1 MEVYR
6 ACLKEGLAEIFNE
19 ANCVFSTPT
28 CGPCL
33 GGFMGVVAKG
43 EKCLSTSNR
52 NFPGRMG
59 HPGGEVF
66 LSNPSV
72 AAATAITGRITH
84 PEEIISADSVLSAM
98 KGS

>member
-1 MEVYR
+1 MSIGFWQIAIV
-6 ACLKEGLAEIFNE
+6 
-19 ANCVFSTPT
+19 VFLVVLLFGRGKISR
-28 CGPCL
+28 
-33 GGFMGVVAKG
+33 FMGVVAKG

-59 HPGGEVF
+59 HPEGEVF